1 MTQHRDRPIEI
12 SSSPEPVPIQTRART
27 KPNPA
32 VPVIELSDSDDGQLP
47 VRVCH
52 KPAPNAIAG
61 PSSRRRPQKLGSS
74 SSVQNIPK
82 KPIPARA
89 VPLFLPSDEENDPPT
104 AQPRTLTP
112 APFPFVLDAPP
123 EPVVDLVNEP
133 EPDPDPHSTVTAR
146 VLEIVPDVEPDYL
159 LATVTKHMLDHPDQD
174 TATVIEFILHALF
187 EDDKY
192 PKVDR
197 LAKGKRKQ
205 PEHQQEEARDIPTK
219 KSKIDYADKN
229 RPFKG
234 GQHYTDLA
242 LEHLQTTFQ
251 FIPKPYLRQVLTTHK
266 GLYAPAHLF
275 LAEQEKS
282 HEKQREAGQRIRL
295 PYSKRSTPYRP
306 KGKGAAAQDEEL
318 DAERKWLLEHLQG
331 NEAEEMAEEDE
342 EDDGSCEDGIE
353 CGCCFSTYRFDKMI
367 QCPETHLFCMT
378 CMRSYASTLLGTHD
392 PNIKCMDQSGCKALI
407 PPSELKRFLPEKLMT
422 LYERVKQRKEVE
434 AAGLEGLEECPF
446 CEWGIIC
453 RKVVKIIKG
462 YDHFNPEPKRA
473 ATSNNPNAGKCLLWD
488 SVEQRHADEVKA
500 AAERAQAEYKRDNPD
515 VADEAIKVDLPVAPP
530 PPANGPGAIQA
541 QLLRNA
547 QAALERAQAD
557 LAARQAEERAH
568 YTAMNNIYAELQY
581 LEELRKVPGMQA
593 EYDRQAGP
601 KRTDYSR
608 ENARFIINIS
618 TRESRDSI
626 DATRLHRHRVTK
638 MIIFTV
644 LSTVFSFF
652 VVYDKV
658 NLRNPHHRSL
668 IAKGTLAI
676 VVEEV
681 VDWFHP
687 ILYHET
693 DPGTDLIL
701 APAFALALLPV
712 PPEVCGL
719 DEAPIPGTD
728 LIVAPVF
735 ALSTLPAPPE
745 APGPLSFLDS
755 LDMLFSVV
763 PYNHNSI
770 LPASLPQPSSTVTP
784 STHRTTLGF
793 ICLPALVIL
802 VSLLCLRFNGITKG
816 HHTLYENA
824 EYSESTVRP
833 PHPHLSIAIANLSLQ
848 GEVFVWSQSDVGCT
862 VSAAPSL
869 NAFQLIDRDVNLS
882 SDITLGFQFSAE
894 AEQNTVTDAEDVSS
908 EVTPGSDGLNSTTT
922 VTDNGDEDLSNAT
935 TPDSSDEE
943 VNAATDAEDI
953 SSSCAFEQNN
963 IDPLYSVTDMLLTT
977 LIPSLNESLDA
988 YVSCEEALAAKI
1000 ASFLRM
1006 LLPEE
1011 DSTYDVPY
1019 WVSSSQHVLLVAIA
1033 YVPALRRSSRSLML
1047 SVRK

>member
-1 MTQHRDRPIEI
+1 MIKRRVISALGDDKFAMTQHRDRPIEI
-12 SSSPEPVPIQTRART
+12 SSSPEPVPIQTRARA

-197 LAKGKRKQ
+197 MAKGKRKQ
-205 PEHQQEEARDIPTK
+205 PEHQQEEAQDIPTK

-251 FIPKPYLRQVLTTHK
+251 FIPKPYLRQVLTTYK

-318 DAERKWLLEHLQG
+318 DAERQWLLEHLQG

-446 CEWGIIC
+446 CEWGCVIENPEEKLLRCGNLDACGAVSCRQCKKLDHLPKSCKEMEEDKHLDGRHAVEEAMTQALMRNCPKCQKPFIKESGCNKMTCPNCMTLSCYIC
-453 RKVVKIIKG
+453 RQIIKG

-515 VADEAIKVDLPVAPP
+515 VADEAIKVELPVAPP

-608 ENARFIINIS
+608 ENARWYQA
-618 TRESRDSI
+618 RGMVQQAE
-626 DATRLHRHRVTK
+626 LRVRQANAQVQHAQA
-638 MIIFTV
+638 MPQVQYGHGAGFGFGFGMAGLNV
-644 LSTVFSFF
+644 NVN
-652 VVYDKV
+652 VYGGGAV
-658 NLRNPHHRSL
+658 
-668 IAKGTLAI
+668 
-676 VVEEV
+676 
-681 VDWFHP
+681 
-687 ILYHET
+687 
-693 DPGTDLIL
+693 
-701 APAFALALLPV
+701 
-712 PPEVCGL
+712 
-719 DEAPIPGTD
+719 
-728 LIVAPVF
+728 
-735 ALSTLPAPPE
+735 LPAPPL
-745 APGPLSFLDS
+745 PPPL
-755 LDMLFSVV
+755 
-763 PYNHNSI
+763 P
-770 LPASLPQPSSTVTP
+770 
-784 STHRTTLGF
+784 
-793 ICLPALVIL
+793 
-802 VSLLCLRFNGITKG
+802 
-816 HHTLYENA
+816 
-824 EYSESTVRP
+824 VRMP
-833 PHPHLSIAIANLSLQ
+833 
-848 GEVFVWSQSDVGCT
+848 V
-862 VSAAPSL
+862 AARPR
-869 NAFQLIDRDVNLS
+869 AQ
-882 SDITLGFQFSAE
+882 
-894 AEQNTVTDAEDVSS
+894 
-908 EVTPGSDGLNSTTT
+908 
-922 VTDNGDEDLSNAT
+922 
-935 TPDSSDEE
+935 
-943 VNAATDAEDI
+943 
-953 SSSCAFEQNN
+953 
-963 IDPLYSVTDMLLTT
+963 
-977 LIPSLNESLDA
+977 
-988 YVSCEEALAAKI
+988 
-1000 ASFLRM
+1000 
-1006 LLPEE
+1006 
-1011 DSTYDVPY
+1011 
-1019 WVSSSQHVLLVAIA
+1019 
-1033 YVPALRRSSRSLML
+1033 RRR
-1047 SVRK
+1047 R

>member
-1 MTQHRDRPIEI
+1 
-12 SSSPEPVPIQTRART
+12 
-27 KPNPA
+27 
-32 VPVIELSDSDDGQLP
+32 
-47 VRVCH
+47 
-52 KPAPNAIAG
+52 
-61 PSSRRRPQKLGSS
+61 
-74 SSVQNIPK
+74 
-82 KPIPARA
+82 
-89 VPLFLPSDEENDPPT
+89 
-104 AQPRTLTP
+104 
-112 APFPFVLDAPP
+112 
-123 EPVVDLVNEP
+123 
-133 EPDPDPHSTVTAR
+133 
-146 VLEIVPDVEPDYL
+146 
-159 LATVTKHMLDHPDQD
+159 
-174 TATVIEFILHALF
+174 
-187 EDDKY
+187 
-192 PKVDR
+192 
-197 LAKGKRKQ
+197 
-205 PEHQQEEARDIPTK
+205 
-219 KSKIDYADKN
+219 
-229 RPFKG
+229 
-234 GQHYTDLA
+234 
-242 LEHLQTTFQ
+242 
-251 FIPKPYLRQVLTTHK
+251 
-266 GLYAPAHLF
+266 
-275 LAEQEKS
+275 
-282 HEKQREAGQRIRL
+282 
-295 PYSKRSTPYRP
+295 
-306 KGKGAAAQDEEL
+306 
-318 DAERKWLLEHLQG
+318 
-331 NEAEEMAEEDE
+331 
-342 EDDGSCEDGIE
+342 
-353 CGCCFSTYRFDKMI
+353 
-367 QCPETHLFCMT
+367 
-378 CMRSYASTLLGTHD
+378 
-392 PNIKCMDQSGCKALI
+392 
-407 PPSELKRFLPEKLMT
+407 
-422 LYERVKQRKEVE
+422 
-434 AAGLEGLEECPF
+434 
-446 CEWGIIC
+446 
-453 RKVVKIIKG
+453 
-462 YDHFNPEPKRA
+462 
-473 ATSNNPNAGKCLLWD
+473 
-488 SVEQRHADEVKA
+488 
-500 AAERAQAEYKRDNPD
+500 
-515 VADEAIKVDLPVAPP
+515 
-530 PPANGPGAIQA
+530 
-541 QLLRNA
+541 
-547 QAALERAQAD
+547 
-557 LAARQAEERAH
+557 
-568 YTAMNNIYAELQY
+568 
-581 LEELRKVPGMQA
+581 
-593 EYDRQAGP
+593 
-601 KRTDYSR
+601 
-608 ENARFIINIS
+608 
-618 TRESRDSI
+618 
-626 DATRLHRHRVTK
+626 

-824 EYSESTVRP
+824 EYSEST
-833 PHPHLSIAIANLSLQ
+833 

-894 AEQNTVTDAEDVSS
+894 AENTVTDAEDVSS

-1019 WVSSSQHVLLVAIA
+1019 WEKQSFVDAFREEMNQHLYPDPPL
-1033 YVPALRRSSRSLML
+1033 PQDL
-1047 SVRK
+1047 